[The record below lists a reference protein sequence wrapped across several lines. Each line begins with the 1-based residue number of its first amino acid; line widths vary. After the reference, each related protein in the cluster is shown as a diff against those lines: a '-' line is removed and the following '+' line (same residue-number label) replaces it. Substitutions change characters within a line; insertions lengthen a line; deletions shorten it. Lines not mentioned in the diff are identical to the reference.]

1 MELSQG
7 TTLKISGKVI
17 RADPVLP
24 NLDFL
29 TMPSKEPQRI
39 QHKHY
44 KEFIK
49 HGNLKRLMH
58 METTDEP
65 GRTHRE
71 LLEDE
76 SSKEFPSNELHKA
89 MRRSTNESNIVIKNL
104 VLFRDLKNLKSV

>member
-1 MELSQG
+1 MVM
-7 TTLKISGKVI
+7 K
-17 RADPVLP
+17 ADPVLP

-49 HGNLKRLMH
+49 HGNLRRLMH
-58 METTDEP
+58 VETTE
-65 GRTHRE
+65 E
-71 LLEDE
+71 LKRRDIELAENE
-76 SSKEFPSNELHKA
+76 FSKEFPSNELHKA